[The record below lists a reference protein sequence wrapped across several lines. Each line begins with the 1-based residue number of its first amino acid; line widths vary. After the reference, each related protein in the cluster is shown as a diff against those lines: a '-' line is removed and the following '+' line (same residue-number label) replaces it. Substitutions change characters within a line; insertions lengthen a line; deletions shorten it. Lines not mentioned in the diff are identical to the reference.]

1 MATTNPASLT
11 QTAYERLRA
20 DLLSC
25 KLKPDEQL
33 KISQLCEQLD
43 VSLGAVR
50 EALSRLT
57 SEGLVIA
64 EPQRGFRVA
73 PVSLDDLKDLT
84 RVRIQIETSCLERAI
99 TCGDMNWETNLVA
112 AFYRLSRTPERVSD
126 GAGGVRLDDTWREAH
141 NQFHECLIA
150 ACDSPWLLRI
160 REQLYLQTERYRQL
174 SVPLQTVKRD
184 TNTEHQDLMNS
195 VLARDTS
202 RASKLLDAHLTR
214 TMDILVAGFE
224 PQAPTTDVAASA
236 RRKGTARGAR
246 SLAAAD

>member
-1 MATTNPASLT
+1 MATTNAASLT

-73 PVSLDDLKDLT
+73 PVSLGDLKDLT
-84 RVRIQIETSCLERAI
+84 RVRIQIETSCLERALA
-99 TCGDMNWETNLVA
+99 CGDMNWETNLVA
-112 AFYRLSRTPERVSD
+112 AYYRLSRTPERVED
-126 GAGGVRLDDTWREAH
+126 GDGVRLADTWREAH

-160 REQLYLQTERYRQL
+160 REQLYMQTERYRQL
-174 SVPLQTVKRD
+174 SVPLQKVKRD
-184 TNTEHQDLMNS
+184 TNSEHEALMNAA
-195 VLARDTS
+195 LARD
-202 RASKLLDAHLTR
+202 AVKAAKLLDAHLTR

-224 PQAPTTDVAASA
+224 PQAGAADAAPPARRKASA
-236 RRKGTARGAR
+236 RGSR

>member
-1 MATTNPASLT
+1 MASTNPASLT

-25 KLKPDEQL
+25 KLKPNEQL

-99 TCGDMNWETNLVA
+99 ACGDMNWETNLVA
-112 AFYRLSRTPERVSD
+112 AFYRLSRTPERVGD
-126 GAGGVRLDDTWREAH
+126 GVGVRLDDTWREAH

-160 REQLYLQTERYRQL
+160 RQQLYMQTERYRQL
-174 SVPLQTVKRD
+174 SVPLQKVKRD
-184 TNTEHQDLMNS
+184 TNAEHQELMDA
-195 VLARDTS
+195 VLARDT
-202 RASKLLDAHLTR
+202 AKAAQLLDAHLTR

-224 PQAPTTDVAASA
+224 PQASAADVTARA
-236 RRKGTARGAR
+236 RRKGAARGSR

>member
-1 MATTNPASLT
+1 MATTNSASLT

-99 TCGDMNWETNLVA
+99 ACGDMNWETNLVA
-112 AFYRLSRTPERVSD
+112 AFYRLSRTQERVGD
-126 GAGGVRLDDTWREAH
+126 DNGVRLDDTWRDAH
-141 NQFHECLIA
+141 NQFHRCLIA

-160 REQLYLQTERYRQL
+160 GEQLYAQTERYRQL
-174 SVPLQTVKRD
+174 SVPLQKAKRD
-184 TNTEHQDLMNS
+184 TNTEHQDLMNAALRRNS
-195 VLARDTS
+195 AE
-202 RASKLLDAHLTR
+202 AAKLLGEHLTR
-214 TMDILVAGFE
+214 TMNILVGGFGSH
-224 PQAPTTDVAASA
+224 APAPDIAAPA
-236 RRKGTARGAR
+236 RRRASARGAR